1 MIATLLILLQIV
13 PINELIFTVLA
24 GIIGTI
30 LTYIFVIPV
39 LQNKIKSLEQEKI
52 LQKDTF
58 TKIGDDISDIKTRIA
73 ILETSDTKMSNLID
87 ELFDNAKENSEKF
100 QIMIQ
105 RNTEAI
111 TKLEA
116 TLQNLNEHTKKLDD
130 FFTRFLEK
138 KS

>member
-1 MIATLLILLQIV
+1 MFAILLQLSFPSSGQI
-13 PINELIFTVLA
+13 IFAALSA
-24 GIIGTI
+24 IIGTF

-39 LQNKIKSLEQEKI
+39 LQNKINGLEEERKNQKI
-52 LQKDTF
+52 NFD
-58 TKIGDDISDIKTRIA
+58 KIGDDISSIKTRMA
-73 ILETSDTKMSNLID
+73 ILESSDTKMNKLID
-87 ELFDNAKENSEKF
+87 ELFDTEKENNDKF

-105 RNTEAI
+105 KNTEAI

-138 KS
+138 K

>member
-1 MIATLLILLQIV
+1 MLTTLLILLQAFPV
-13 PINELIFTVLA
+13 TELIFT
-24 GIIGTI
+24 GISAIVGTI
-30 LTYIFVIPV
+30 LTYVFVIPV
-39 LQNKIKSLEQEKI
+39 LQNKIKSLEEERK

-58 TKIGDDISDIKTRIA
+58 NKIGDDVSEIKTRIA
-73 ILETSDTKMSNLID
+73 ILESSDSKMNKLID
-87 ELFDNAKENSEKF
+87 ELFDNEKENNNKF

-105 RNTEAI
+105 KNTEAI

-138 KS
+138 K

>member
-1 MIATLLILLQIV
+1 MLLQII
-13 PINELIFTVLA
+13 PTTQIIFAALSAIV
-24 GIIGTI
+24 GTI

-39 LQNKIKSLEQEKI
+39 LQNKINSLEDERKS
-52 LQKDTF
+52 QKSTF
-58 TKIGDDISDIKTRIA
+58 DKIGYDINEIKTRIA
-73 ILETSDTKMSNLID
+73 ILESSDSKINTLID
-87 ELFDNAKENSEKF
+87 ELFDTEKENNEKF

-105 RNTEAI
+105 KNTEAI

-138 KS
+138 K

>member
-1 MIATLLILLQIV
+1 MLLILLQIV
-13 PINELIFTVLA
+13 PSTQIIFAALSAIV
-24 GIIGTI
+24 GTI
-30 LTYIFVIPV
+30 LTYVFVIPV
-39 LQNKIKSLEQEKI
+39 LQNKINLLEDERK
-52 LQKDTF
+52 LQKIIFD
-58 TKIGDDISDIKTRIA
+58 KIGHDINEIKTRIA
-73 ILETSDTKMSNLID
+73 ILENSDSKINNLID
-87 ELFDNAKENSEKF
+87 ELFDSEKENNEKF

-105 RNTEAI
+105 KNTEAI

>member
-1 MIATLLILLQIV
+1 MLSIILQII
-13 PINELIFTVLA
+13 PTTQLIFAALSAIV
-24 GIIGTI
+24 GTI
-30 LTYIFVIPV
+30 LTYVFVIPV
-39 LQNKIKSLEQEKI
+39 LQNKINGLEEERKSQKETFEKI
-52 LQKDTF
+52 S
-58 TKIGDDISDIKTRIA
+58 SDVNEIKTRIA
-73 ILETSDTKMSNLID
+73 ILETSDSKINKLID
-87 ELFDNAKENSEKF
+87 ELFDSEKENNDKF

-105 RNTEAI
+105 KNTEAI